1 MIRNANRNISVSK
14 GHGYT
19 VEKVKFAKDFIN
31 NAGRNTTLEDW
42 VQAYNYIKGTNETV
56 KGCQRCAAA
65 KFTASVRNYAQ
76 YGYLTLIN
84 EGHTPDEFIDNPVI
98 VENNVE
104 GDKPVATLENNV
116 EQPVVEE
123 TTENAC
129 FPEKQANVVVEPALR
144 VADVNIEQVEDT
156 VEEEVVEVEQPVIK
170 KKAGRPKK
178 VKK

>member
-14 GHGYT
+14 GHQYT

-42 VQAYNYIKGTNETV
+42 VQAYNYIKGTNETA

-84 EGHTPDEFIDNPVI
+84 EGHTPDEFIDK
-98 VENNVE
+98 VEVE
-104 GDKPVATLENNV
+104 EPE
-116 EQPVVEE
+116 VVEVSE
-123 TTENAC
+123 DTIEEVAEATIEKTTENAC
-129 FPEKQANVVVEPALR
+129 FEEKQANE
-144 VADVNIEQVEDT
+144 VAEEQEA
-156 VEEEVVEVEQPVIK
+156 EEVIEPEVVKPK
-170 KKAGRPKK
+170 KVGRPKK
-178 VKK
+178 KK